1 MIARLLNKPV
11 AILPGSVTV
20 DDIVRYF
27 FSFIQLYL
35 IVRIVELYQIE
46 GSNGFGFI
54 TQVVL
59 YGFLVNAI
67 LPKKFR
73 PTFFL
78 GLSILGLAAVI
89 GIVPSIWL
97 VGFALMLFGMCHLP
111 IPMWGRVTLI
121 LAAGVVFALLRG
133 EWMTTSWSP
142 LVMPILGSMF
152 MFRLAIYLYDIR
164 NEKTPATF
172 SQRLAYFLMLPNVV
186 FPFYP
191 IVDYSTFKRTYYNQN
206 DFDIYQK
213 GLAWIVRGIV
223 HLLLY
228 RYIYYNWTPAFSQ
241 INDLGSVVQFVL
253 SAYLLYLRISG
264 QFHLIIGIM
273 CLFGYNL
280 PETHNNYFFAKGFND
295 YWRRINIY
303 WKDFMMKMFFY
314 PIYMRFRK
322 LGPVGGL
329 VATTA
334 VVFVFTWLL
343 HSYQWFWLQGEF
355 PLTVVDGAYWG
366 ILGLLVA
373 ANSVWEATR
382 GRKASI
388 GVKQVGVWS
397 AFKVAAQTVGM
408 FIVLA
413 MMWAFWSSQTIGDWA
428 AAMKSTTNSPASDWL
443 TLVAVILGII
453 VLGTILQLIGSWKP
467 VAELRKK
474 QNSYTAAAATT
485 AVALTLLVLVHPRTG
500 PRFNHEVKN
509 IVGALRVE
517 RLNERDDELLV
528 RGYYEGLLQ
537 TGKYTSQLWQRQ
549 EGKPPDWGAGVETV
563 GVGRRTGDQLKVE
576 LLPNIEANFK
586 RARLKTNEFKMR
598 DKPYSL
604 EKPENTV
611 RIALLGSSLEM
622 GWGVAN
628 EEVFEAIVE
637 ERLNSDLDAAG
648 SDKNVE
654 MLNFAVGGHTLTQ
667 YVHIIHN
674 NAHRFNP
681 DVVLTFGHA
690 SEGRRAITGLLE
702 LLKEGVPL
710 PEVPARI
717 IEEAGVTR
725 NMNWAES
732 KSKLEPYKKEI
743 MLWAFGEIVA
753 KANELGATPAFT
765 FVPVTNQAADREE
778 VDELLATAREAGFV
792 VTMDLLGAYMDHPQS
807 DLWLGSWDD
816 HPNVLGHS
824 LLADR
829 FYSEMVSNAA
839 ALGIDKPEY
848 ATN

>member
-1 MIARLLNKPV
+1 MITRLLNKPIAV
-11 AILPGSVTV
+11 LPGSITV
-20 DDIVRYF
+20 DDVVRYF
-27 FSFIQLYL
+27 FCWAQLFL
-35 IVRIVELYQIE
+35 IVRIVDLYQIE

-54 TQVVL
+54 TRVIL
-59 YGFLVNAI
+59 YGFLINAI

-78 GLSILGLAAVI
+78 GLSILGLTMVI
-89 GIVPSIWL
+89 GVVPAVWL
-97 VGFALMLFGMCHLP
+97 ITFALMLFGMCHLP
-111 IPMWGRVTLI
+111 IPMWARVSLI
-121 LAAGVVFALLRG
+121 AVAGVIFALLRA
-133 EWMTTSWSP
+133 EWMTTSWSS

-186 FPFYP
+186 FPFFP
-191 IVDYSTFKRTYYNQN
+191 IVDYSTFKRTYYNEN
-206 DFDIYQK
+206 AFDIYQK

-228 RYIYYNWTPAFSQ
+228 RYVYYNWTPAFSQ

-334 VVFVFTWLL
+334 IVFVFTWLL
-343 HSYQWFWLQGEF
+343 HSYQWFWLQGTF

-366 ILGLLVA
+366 VLGLLVA

-388 GVKQVGVWS
+388 GVKKVSVLS
-397 AFKVAAQTVGM
+397 AFKLAAQTVGM

-428 AAMKSTTNSPASDWL
+428 AAMKSTTNSPASDW
-443 TLVAVILGII
+443 VILLLVIGGII
-453 VLGTILQLIGSWKP
+453 IAGTLMQLIGSWKP
-467 VAELRKK
+467 VVELRKK
-474 QNSYTAAAATT
+474 QGRYAAASATT
-485 AVALTLLVLVHPRTG
+485 VVALLLLVVVHPRTAN
-500 PRFNHEVKN
+500 RFSHHVEN

-517 RLNERDDELLV
+517 RMNERDDELLV

-576 LLPNIEANFK
+576 LLPSLEATFK
-586 RARLKTNEFKMR
+586 RARLQTNEFKMR
-598 DKPYSL
+598 DKPYAL
-604 EKPENTV
+604 EKPDDV
-611 RIALLGSSLEM
+611 IRMVMLGSSLEM
-622 GWGVAN
+622 GWGVTN
-628 EEVFEAIVE
+628 DEVFEAVVE
-637 ERLNSDLDAAG
+637 ERLNSDMRNAG
-648 SDKNVE
+648 NDKKVE
-654 MLNFAVGGHTLTQ
+654 MLNFSVGGYTLSQ
-667 YVHIIHN
+667 YVYVMDN
-674 NAHRFNP
+674 NASRFQP
-681 DVVLTFGHA
+681 DIVMTFGHA
-690 SEGRRAITGLLE
+690 SEGRRAITGILE
-702 LLKEGVPL
+702 LLKDGVPL
-710 PEVPARI
+710 PDVPRGFVEA
-717 IEEAGVTR
+717 AGVTR
-725 NMNWAES
+725 NMNWAEA
-732 KSKLEPYKKEI
+732 KSKLEPYKKDI
-743 MLWAFGEIVA
+743 LLWGFGKIVA
-753 KANELGATPAFT
+753 KANELGAIPAFT
-765 FVPVTNQAADREE
+765 FVPVTNRAADTAE
-778 VDELLATAREAGFV
+778 VDELLAIAREAGFV
-792 VTMDLLGAYMDHPQS
+792 VTMDLHGAYGDRPQS

-816 HPNVLGHS
+816 HPNALGHS

-829 FYSEMVSNAA
+829 FYNELMEHSEQ
-839 ALGIDKPEY
+839 LGLKPENY
-848 ATN
+848 ATE